1 MRELR
6 PARSA
11 RRAAPTAIAVLCL
24 LLASCG
30 GQPEE
35 APASGG
41 LALPTG
47 ADAAAKSIDQET
59 LSAVVNAL
67 AADSFAGRGPD
78 TDGDRMTRQYIID
91 YLTELG
97 YEPGGADGS
106 WEQTID
112 IIGITSAMPKTWTF
126 RNGGQVVDFA
136 WWDDY
141 IAASGVQEDSVSIDD
156 AEIVFVGYGIEA
168 PEESW
173 DDFKGVDV
181 EGKILLLL
189 NNDPDWDPEMFGG
202 TKRLYYGRW
211 TYKYE
216 NAARHGA
223 AGAIIVHTTPSAG
236 YPFQVVQTSWTGEQF
251 ELPAG
256 DEPRINLAGWLSEE
270 AAARLVSFGGN
281 DLADL
286 REQARSRDFRPVP
299 LGVTT
304 SIRFANQINQQST
317 TANVLGLL
325 PGSDPALKE
334 QVVIYTAHHDHL
346 GTGEPDDSGDTIY
359 NGARDN
365 ASGVA
370 TVLAVAR
377 AFTMLPERPR
387 RSILILPVAVEE
399 QGLLGSLY
407 YAQNPSVHPGRIA
420 ANVNIDSANIFGR
433 AKDVAVVGRGK
444 SSLEDLLVEAA
455 KMQDRVVVDEPFPD
469 KGYYYRSDQFNFAK
483 IGVPALYFKAG
494 TDFRGRPPEWG
505 KEMEDDWRTT
515 RYHQPSDEVYEVWDY
530 AGMVEDAQLAFYVGL
545 SVAQADE
552 VPTWKPG
559 DEFEATRKAAI
570 AEAGM
575 H

>member
-11 RRAAPTAIAVLCL
+11 RRAAPAAIAVLCL
-24 LLASCG
+24 LLASCA
-30 GQPEE
+30 GQPDE

-67 AADSFAGRGPD
+67 AADSFGGRGPD

-112 IIGITSAMPKTWTF
+112 IIGITSSMPKTWTF

-141 IAASGVQEDSVSIDD
+141 IAASGVQQDSVSIDD

-181 EGKILLLL
+181 KGKILLML

-216 NAARHGA
+216 SAARHGA

-236 YPFQVVQTSWTGEQF
+236 YRFQVVQTSWTGEQF

-256 DEPRINLAGWLSEE
+256 DEPRIGLAGWLSEE
-270 AAARLVSFGGN
+270 AAARLVAFGGN

-286 REQARSRDFRPVP
+286 TEQARSRDFRPVP

-325 PGSDPALKE
+325 PGSDPALKD
-334 QVVIYTAHHDHL
+334 QAVVYTAHHDHL

-370 TVLAVAR
+370 SVLAVAR

-407 YAQNPSVHPGRIA
+407 YAQNPSVHPGHIA

-494 TDFRGRPPEWG
+494 TDFRGHPPAWG
-505 KEMEDDWRTT
+505 KEMEDDWRDT
-515 RYHQPSDEVYEVWDY
+515 RYHQPSDQVYEAWDY

-552 VPTWKPG
+552 VPAWKPG

-570 AEAGM
+570 AQAGM
-575 H
+575 R